1 MSNTSPIRYDKNLMI
16 RVDQK
21 FLDALDRVRASD
33 VLEATRADAL
43 RKLVFE
49 ADRKRVKK

>member
-16 RVDQK
+16 RVDQR
-21 FLDALDRVRASD
+21 FLDALDKVRASD
-33 VLEATRADAL
+33 VLELSRADAL